1 MLNYALER
9 LGTLC
14 TVTERDVTP
23 WQKIDKGPLHF
34 RIRAY
39 EAEGIGRMSVITM
52 KSMLGL
58 LKMETLVFTPLE
70 KDMPL
75 LSYDLVRAMG
85 EDTLLLELYD
95 TQLTPAKYSE
105 MNAVKRQYT
114 SLPDNHLGKKW
125 YDHLKLSPTLSK
137 KGKKLAKQYEPL
149 CKAWFDAYL
158 TQLAS
163 APACD
168 RAAKQAKVREYVD
181 GLFANGGP
189 STDQFKNLIGDEA
202 ARTLFGKFV
211 FSSED

>member
-1 MLNYALER
+1 MQNYVLEKLR
-9 LGTLC
+9 AIC
-14 TVTERDVTP
+14 RVTERDVSP

-34 RIRAY
+34 RISAY
-39 EAEGIGRMSVITM
+39 ELEGIGRMSVITM
-52 KSMLGL
+52 KAMLGL
-58 LKMETLVFTPLE
+58 LKMDTVVITPLE

-75 LSYDLVRAMG
+75 MSYDLVRAMG

-95 TQLTPAKYSE
+95 TQLAPAKYGA
-105 MNAVKRQYT
+105 MNAIKKQYT
-114 SLPDNHLGKKW
+114 ALPDNCLGKKW

-149 CKAWFDAYL
+149 CHAWFDAYL
-158 TQLAS
+158 TQLTE

-168 RAAKQAKVREYVD
+168 RTKKQAKVRAYVD

-189 STDQFKNLIGDEA
+189 STDQFKNLIGEDA
-202 ARTLFGKFV
+202 ARKLFGQFV